1 MNPVSD
7 YKKTLEYMKTKIYIT
22 LMAASLLWTGCNE
35 HDFLKERPRDAIYA
49 ENLFVDYNG
58 FRMAVNALLDFP
70 RQERADMIQ
79 SAEIGCVWKIG
90 VDNGWANTEL
100 SWTRGLSR
108 YSVDLN
114 SEMQLIS
121 RDTEGRDGIFLILYR
136 AISSAN
142 MIVTRSENPDVDWQG
157 GNDEESLYNKN
168 LILAHARLIRAW
180 AYRHLA
186 YTFGAVPLSTEEIN
200 GLNYRNDWDRNSV
213 EEVQNQIIE
222 DLSFAAEHL
231 PESSTDV
238 LVLPR
243 VVAQHYLTDIYL
255 WRNELENA
263 EREAEKVIN
272 NSNYALIT
280 SRYGVNSNQPGVAFM
295 DQFHQGNVLPS
306 QGNTEALWVFPNSD
320 IIDFIGARA
329 NSMRRSWTVNYSAY
343 APYTPE
349 NGGRGIG
356 RLGITAW
363 GLSIYEDQD
372 DRFSEYSIRKSFTG
386 YNGESI
392 PTEMAPSQMNINNNR
407 WAGTRKW
414 DWTYT
419 DPSLWNATHSF
430 NDQPYLRLADTY
442 LLLAEVKMKLGKME
456 EAAHWINQVR
466 QRSNATPITASEVT
480 LDFIL
485 DERSR
490 ELITEEHRRETLVR
504 TGTLVERARRYN
516 PIAINI
522 QDFHVL
528 LPIPRY
534 VIDANTGK
542 PMAQNPG
549 YN

>member
-1 MNPVSD
+1 
-7 YKKTLEYMKTKIYIT
+7 MKTKIYIT